1 MNCRKLGATA
11 AAALLLAAALVIEL
25 PGGALGGTA
34 RSATNSQTFPDS
46 TGENPAAPDIT
57 SIAVSNDDAGN
68 ITFQINVS
76 NRPVLTSDML
86 FLIFLDTDG
95 NPSTGDPQGDG
106 ADYAIQLVSG
116 AVDLFQWSNNDYVP
130 APSQSSKALSFSVFA
145 ASGITVDSSG
155 NPDFSNSAA
164 DFAPDAGHGT
174 YSYKVLTKLTLS
186 VVVFTTTPK
195 PARAG
200 KLFAAGLAVTESD
213 TGGPVKSGTVTCAA
227 TVGGKQLA
235 AAAHAVANGIAL
247 CAWRLP
253 KTAKGKTIRGT
264 VTLVVQGVKAAKSFS
279 VKVT

>member
-11 AAALLLAAALVIEL
+11 AAALLLAAALVIAL

-46 TGENPAAPDIT
+46 TGENPAAPD
-57 SIAVSNDDAGN
+57 
-68 ITFQINVS
+68 
-76 NRPVLTSDML
+76 
-86 FLIFLDTDG
+86 
-95 NPSTGDPQGDG
+95 
-106 ADYAIQLVSG
+106 
-116 AVDLFQWSNNDYVP
+116 
-130 APSQSSKALSFSVFA
+130 
-145 ASGITVDSSG
+145 ITVDSSG

-227 TVGGKQLA
+227 TV
-235 AAAHAVANGIAL
+235 
-247 CAWRLP
+247 
-253 KTAKGKTIRGT
+253 
-264 VTLVVQGVKAAKSFS
+264 
-279 VKVT
+279 

>member
-1 MNCRKLGATA
+1 
-11 AAALLLAAALVIEL
+11 
-25 PGGALGGTA
+25 
-34 RSATNSQTFPDS
+34 
-46 TGENPAAPDIT
+46 
-57 SIAVSNDDAGN
+57 
-68 ITFQINVS
+68 
-76 NRPVLTSDML
+76 ML

-130 APSQSSKALSFSVFA
+130 APSQSSLVYSYTAGGPMIKVSAADLGKAKALSFSVFA